1 MTRLLVVIPAR
12 DEEIH
17 VERCIESARDLAP
30 VFVIDSGSEDRT
42 AELARAAGA
51 TVVEHPWEGYAAQKN
66 WALDNLP
73 ESEWVLFLDAD
84 ERLTPAGREEITT
97 AIGREGTAGYYVA
110 RRFVFLGRELKHAWW
125 YPDYQLRLFRR
136 HGGRYEERRVH
147 EHVIV
152 DGPVETLREAL
163 VHENLKGL
171 AAFVERH
178 NRYSELEADEL
189 VAPSSG
195 RKRGSLKGTRS
206 DRRRLVKERIWRR
219 VPFRPTL
226 RFLWLYVA
234 KLGFLDG
241 RRGLLFCR
249 MIAMYEFLINA
260 KLDERRLTQVRR

>member
-12 DEEIH
+12 DEELHI
-17 VERCIESARDLAP
+17 ERCIESARDLGP
-30 VFVIDSGSEDRT
+30 VFVVDSGSEDRT
-42 AELARAAGA
+42 VELARAAGA

-73 ESEWVLFLDAD
+73 ESDWVLFLDAD
-84 ERLTPAGREEITT
+84 ELLTPEGRKEIEA
-97 AIGREGTAGYYVA
+97 AIERESPAGYYVA

-136 HGGRYEERRVH
+136 GRGRYEERRVH

-171 AAFVERH
+171 AAYVERH

-189 VAPSSG
+189 LAPSSG
-195 RKRGSLKGTRS
+195 RKRGSLTGTWS
-206 DRRRLVKERIWRR
+206 DRRRLVKERVWRR
-219 VPFRPTL
+219 MPFRPTL
-226 RFLWLYVA
+226 RFLWLYGA

-241 RRGLLFCR
+241 RQGLLFCR
-249 MIAMYEFLINA
+249 MIAMYESLINA
-260 KLDERRLTQVRR
+260 KLAERRLTR